1 MVSVLFVC
9 LGNICRSPAAEGVLR
24 HLAEEQGY
32 ANDLQVASCGI
43 GDWHV
48 GEPADYRM
56 RSAAKSRGVTLD
68 GKAQKFLL
76 SFFDTFD
83 HILVVDEKMLKDL
96 FALAPPSAH
105 PKLNLI
111 THFSPKYKDQPIPD
125 PYYGG
130 EAGFANVLD
139 IIHDSCKGLLM
150 HIFQTDI
157 KTPIHYS

>member
-24 HLAEEQGY
+24 HLAAEKGY
-32 ANDLQVASCGI
+32 ASRLHVASCGI

-56 RSAAKSRGVTLD
+56 RFAAQSRGVTLD
-68 GKAQKFLL
+68 GKAQKFLH

-83 HILVVDEKMLKDL
+83 HILVVDENMLKHLLD
-96 FALAPPSAH
+96 LAPLSAH

-111 THFSPKYKDQPIPD
+111 THFSPNYKGQPIPD

-130 EAGFANVLD
+130 ETGFANVLD
-139 IIHDSCKGLLM
+139 IIHDSCKGLLKQ
-150 HIFQTDI
+150 IF
-157 KTPIHYS
+157 